1 MALAQPL
8 VQGQNE
14 EWALVRRHKS
24 EKMFGVQL
32 AGGWPNR
39 MVPAAEMLARELGPS
54 GIDFVDINMGCPID
68 LLFNQGAGSARELST
83 LLRNSPQSWTTLAV
97 WARSS
102 SA

>member
-8 VQGQNE
+8 VTGHNE

-54 GIDFVDINMGCPID
+54 GIDFVDINMVGC
-68 LLFNQGAGSARELST
+68 GAWARLTAGMSH
-83 LLRNSPQSWTTLAV
+83 RLAV
-97 WARSS
+97 QPGCWQCSYVYCDLQG
-102 SA
+102 